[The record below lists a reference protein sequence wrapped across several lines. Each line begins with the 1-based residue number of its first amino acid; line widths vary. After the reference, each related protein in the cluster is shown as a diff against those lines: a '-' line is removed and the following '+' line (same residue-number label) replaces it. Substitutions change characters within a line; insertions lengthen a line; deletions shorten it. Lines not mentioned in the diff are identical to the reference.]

1 MKCLSRLLN
10 LILKKLNLNK
20 EMNRFIQVGKFYPPH
35 WGGIE
40 EVTVQLQRIL
50 EDLDIETHVFCNSV
64 LNINNLKTY
73 KYIQIFRTPIS
84 IKFLNTFKKLK
95 PNDTVVLHAPNPFIF
110 FLAAILK
117 KRAKYIVLW
126 HAPARYNK
134 FLEFHLN
141 ILYKLL
147 QGKLDLIVAPTSNHF
162 KTLPLA
168 FKQIETKVIQFP
180 ISSQLRNVAKS
191 RKNLRLTKEMVFITI
206 GRLVGYKNHKLMI
219 KAIKQII
226 TKGFNAKLLIIGEGP
241 DKSELVRL
249 VNKLGLADYV
259 SFLGSVSEEEKHELL
274 NRSDIFLFPSASN
287 KEMLGIAQIEAYS
300 HGLPAIVSDIPN
312 SGVGEIAN
320 RSCAA
325 KLINPNCLDDLVK
338 KMIIFYE
345 NSYLIEKMSKS
356 AKNFIINEFN
366 DDLIKQKWKEII

>member
-1 MKCLSRLLN
+1 MLL
-10 LILKKLNLNK
+10 LHTQIIKKLSHFIMNPEHNLDEMLISAFKPYLKEIESNK

-40 EVTVQLQRIL
+40 EVTVQLQIL

-168 FKQIETKVIQFP
+168 FKQIETKVIHFQFLP
-180 ISSQLRNVAKS
+180 IKKCSQIT
-191 RKNLRLTKEMVFITI
+191 KNLRLTKEMVFITI

-226 TKGFNAKLLIIGEGP
+226 TKGFNAK
-241 DKSELVRL
+241 
-249 VNKLGLADYV
+249 Y
-259 SFLGSVSEEEKHELL
+259 
-274 NRSDIFLFPSASN
+274 
-287 KEMLGIAQIEAYS
+287 
-300 HGLPAIVSDIPN
+300 
-312 SGVGEIAN
+312 
-320 RSCAA
+320 
-325 KLINPNCLDDLVK
+325 
-338 KMIIFYE
+338 
-345 NSYLIEKMSKS
+345 
-356 AKNFIINEFN
+356 
-366 DDLIKQKWKEII
+366 